1 MYCEVYLKKRGLLP
15 GTSCTTAIHGD
26 NPLEEGL
33 NIVFIARRQHQT
45 GSVSCAATSN
55 LTITSL
61 PVESAFVEKKDYDA
75 LETRL
80 HPTAVAWSEPEQ
92 AEIVTG

>member
-1 MYCEVYLKKRGLLP
+1 MYCEVYPKRCGLLP

-33 NIVFIARRQHQT
+33 NTVFIARRQHQT
-45 GSVSCAATSN
+45 WSVSCAATSN
-55 LTITSL
+55 LTIVSP
-61 PVESAFVEKKDYDA
+61 PVDSDLWRKGTYDA

-80 HPTAVAWSEPEQ
+80 QPTAMA
-92 AEIVTG
+92 